1 MAGGGGG
8 GEDDADKTHEPTQR
22 KLDEA
27 HKRGDVA
34 KSMEINTLFVLG
46 GLTLTILILSGPMV
60 GGLAVT
66 LKPFLAKAHQI
77 PTDGNGLMIA
87 GRYAAFI
94 TLTAL
99 ALPLLL
105 AFVAAMAGGVLQHK
119 PLWTTTPLKPQF
131 SRISPLAGMK
141 RMFGAEAAVQ
151 FIKGLLKL
159 AIIGALA
166 SYIMWSER
174 DRLEALVSLDV
185 ASLLPVTKILVLK
198 LMVGVLA
205 LYSIVAAGDYLY
217 VRITWRKRHRMSQH
231 EMKEE
236 YKNQEGSP
244 EIKNKLKQI
253 RMHRFKK
260 RMMQDVAKATVI
272 ITNPTHYAVALRY
285 EQGMPAPICVAK
297 GIDSLALR
305 IRKVAGEHE
314 VPIIENPP
322 LARALHAAA
331 EIDAEIPVEHYKAVA
346 EVIGYVLRLRRR
358 PG

>member
-1 MAGGGGG
+1 MAGGG

-46 GLTLTILILSGPMV
+46 GLTLMIMILAGPMV
-60 GGLAVT
+60 GGLVHA

-77 PTDGNGLMIA
+77 PTDGPGLMSV
-87 GRYAAFI
+87 GRNAAYI

-99 ALPLLL
+99 ALPFLLS
-105 AFVAAMAGGVLQHK
+105 FVAAMAGGMIQHK
-119 PLWTTTPLKPQF
+119 PLWTPTPLKPQF
-131 SRISPLAGMK
+131 SRISPLAGIK

-159 AIIGALA
+159 GIIGSLA
-166 SYIMWSER
+166 AYLMWSER
-174 DRLEALVSLDV
+174 DRLELMVKLDI
-185 ASLLPVTKILVLK
+185 AALLPVTQILVMK

-217 VRITWRKRHRMSQH
+217 QRITWRKRHMMTMH
-231 EMKEE
+231 ELKEE

-244 EIKNKLKQI
+244 EIKNKIKQI
-253 RMHRFKK
+253 RMQRFKK
-260 RMMQDVAKATVI
+260 RMMQEVANSTVI
-272 ITNPTHYAVALRY
+272 ITNPTHYAVALKY
-285 EQGMPAPICVAK
+285 EPGMPAPICVGK
-297 GIDSLALR
+297 GVDSLALR
-305 IRKVAGEHE
+305 IRKVAGEND

-322 LARALHAAA
+322 LARALHATA

-346 EVIGYVLRLRRR
+346 EVIGYVLRLKRRA
-358 PG
+358 G